1 MYLLW
6 NFFSSLNFCILSSM
20 LTPRIQLSLIC
31 HHNNFTVLTN
41 RTFLFNSSQLY
52 SCHMVNISNTLL
64 FHLRRYHLDFR
75 HWVHY
80 YRTFGCFRCIVCWN
94 YRMELR
100 FCNRSFN
107 FLRFSYFLCQSW
119 CYYHFCLKVSSHSL
133 LQNRFVQNQ
142 QIWLYPKLRI
152 ITLY

>member
-1 MYLLW
+1 MLLLQCQLFFIHYLHNLTFTHHMNFIHFAFYFRFLRGCPTNFVFCLFVFVLTKLQLHFSIISKDFRNFLTMYLLW

-20 LTPRIQLSLIC
+20 LTPRIQLSLVY

-75 HWVHY
+75 H
-80 YRTFGCFRCIVCWN
+80 
-94 YRMELR
+94 
-100 FCNRSFN
+100 
-107 FLRFSYFLCQSW
+107 
-119 CYYHFCLKVSSHSL
+119 
-133 LQNRFVQNQ
+133 
-142 QIWLYPKLRI
+142 
-152 ITLY
+152 